1 MGYIATYLPYKIS
14 ETQAK
19 RVFVG
24 ISPTFINTTH
34 SSRYLANIWWL
45 FSAAFRKKVQLK
57 FA

>member
-24 ISPTFINTTH
+24 ISPTIINTNH
-34 SSRYLANIWWL
+34 SSRYLANIWWF
-45 FSAAFRKKVQLK
+45 FSAAFRKKAQLK
-57 FA
+57 FS